1 MSVQTNIL
9 PDNPQI
15 EVIKSGKTG
24 LFTNY
29 IYKAIPLAFD
39 ESMSYYETLCGLLH
53 YLKFTIIPT
62 VNNNADAVAELQKL
76 YEKLRSYVDD
86 YFKGLDV
93 QEEINNKLDG
103 MVADGTLQEII
114 ANYLNSKAIFG
125 FNNVNEMISSTNLID
140 GSYAKTLGYY
150 ELNDGGGSLYK
161 IRKITNS
168 DSVDNALIIA
178 MNNSE
183 LIAELIYDNYISV
196 KQCGAKGNN
205 NTDDSHYFNL
215 CSSICEKLNIDMV
228 INSGEYLISNTI
240 NMPVNV
246 NILSNNAIINSNQ
259 INGDV
264 ISCNKAG
271 YITGNQPK
279 YTMQGNLKING
290 LEEEN
295 TLNGLH
301 LGASKKS
308 LFENITITNCY
319 NAGILIKSTYSGDI
333 DNFNFNLCH
342 CYNTGGLVI
351 ESGDDNIT
359 NGSITDG
366 GIRNCIIDSPL
377 EKSAITINKNTNK
390 AIFGIKFDR
399 NFLNSKNYPVISIN
413 NSTSAYIY
421 YLQFIQNSIE
431 IRNSVNN
438 PLYAKIEG
446 VANSIFDLQGQLVN
460 TNGFDIKNC
469 KSCTFKRVEYTGYLE
484 LNDKIISI
492 DENCYNIT
500 FEELIIPFIDFWYNQ
515 DKNYNAQLKNK
526 WNDLIVDNGKN
537 TKIKGLPF
545 NTTITSIN
553 KFSNILS
560 LADSPASGYSLRFS
574 TATKNNNQLSLTLQ
588 NSKNSPRIEMP
599 IFKCNKQYVGVHIRY
614 KLTNAFNPQGNAK
627 LQLIPFN
634 NFNIVLDTAVNK
646 WYDVC
651 LIVPYSEQK
660 TYFGING
667 TITSDLNILID
678 KFEIID
684 NFELPYF
691 NNYNLIEK
699 DQ

>member
-1 MSVQTNIL
+1 MNDNIKI
-9 PDNPQI
+9 D
-15 EVIKSGKTG
+15 VIKAGKTS
-24 LFTNY
+24 LFCNY

-39 ESMSYYETLCGLLH
+39 ESLSYYECLCGLLN
-53 YLKFTIIPT
+53 YLKNTIIPT
-62 VNNNADAVAELQKL
+62 VNNNADAVLELQELFVKL
-76 YEKLRSYVDD
+76 QNYVNN
-86 YFKGLDV
+86 YFNNLDV
-93 QEEINNKLDG
+93 QDEINNKLDG

-196 KQCGAKGNN
+196 KQCGAKGDNI
-205 NTDDSHYFNL
+205 TDDSQYFNL
-215 CSSICEKLNIDMV
+215 CSTICEKLNIDML

-246 NILSNNAIINSNQ
+246 NIISNNAIINSNQ

-264 ISCNKAG
+264 ISCNKTG

-279 YTMQGNLKING
+279 YTMQGNLRING
-290 LEEEN
+290 LKEEN

-301 LGASKKS
+301 LGASKKA

-319 NAGILIKSTYSGDI
+319 NAGIFIKSTYSGDI

-366 GIRNCIIDSPL
+366 SIRNCIIDSPL
-377 EKSAITINKNTNK
+377 EKSAITINKSSNK
-390 AIFGIKFDR
+390 SIFGIKFDR

-413 NSTSAYIY
+413 NNTNSYIY

-446 VANSIFDLQGQLVN
+446 VANSIFDLQGQLLN

-469 KSCTFKRVEYTGYLE
+469 KSCTFKRVEYVGYLE
-484 LNDKIISI
+484 LNDKIVTI

-500 FEELIIPFIDFWYNQ
+500 FEDLMIPFIDFWYNQ

-526 WNDLIVDNGKN
+526 WNDIIVDNGKN

-574 TATKNNNQLSLTLQ
+574 TATKNNDQLSLTLQ
-588 NSKNSPRIEMP
+588 NSQNSPRIEMP